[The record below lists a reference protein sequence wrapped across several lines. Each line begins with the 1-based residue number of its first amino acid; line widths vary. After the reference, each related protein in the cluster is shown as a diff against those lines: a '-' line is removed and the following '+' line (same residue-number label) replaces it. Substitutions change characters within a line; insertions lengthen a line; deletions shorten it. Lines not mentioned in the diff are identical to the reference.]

1 MGEGHE
7 GPYIVECELAV
18 GYEGPEIVPWSL
30 VYQGW
35 GLLPIMGLN
44 GDKKPSWMFWPKC
57 PVTKRRVVFK
67 LTPCIRGGYS
77 VTEFC

>member
-18 GYEGPEIVPWSL
+18 GYEGPEI
-30 VYQGW
+30 G

-57 PVTKRRVVFK
+57 VRSQSEGWYSKLRRVFGVDIPLPNFA
-67 LTPCIRGGYS
+67 S
-77 VTEFC
+77 V